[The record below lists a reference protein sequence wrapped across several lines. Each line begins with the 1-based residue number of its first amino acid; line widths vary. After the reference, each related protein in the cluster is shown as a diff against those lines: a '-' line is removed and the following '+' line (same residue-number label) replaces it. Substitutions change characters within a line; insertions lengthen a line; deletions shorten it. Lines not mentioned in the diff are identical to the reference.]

1 MRYRTSVRFSISLP
15 ASFTA
20 ILFAMDKPH
29 KKRNLVIGCSIG
41 ALILLTGIFYLSRNA
56 LLHHIVN
63 KRTDAIEQKYG
74 VSIRY
79 DRLSMHGPDEV
90 VLQGFSVVPHHCDTL
105 LTLQT
110 LNLHLS
116 FPQLLGGHLVIRK
129 VNIDRLHASF
139 IKENGTSNYDF
150 LFRTPTPQ
158 APTET
163 GQTDYAQRIDETL
176 ELLYDFLPENGE
188 LKRLRFTQ
196 RNDSNSVTISLPELV
211 IKENRFRSDISIK
224 EDTLAQH
231 WVVNGMLNRET
242 RTLKADIHAQ
252 EEGRKVIMPYITHR
266 FGARLSF
273 DTLAYSLAK
282 TEESGNK
289 ITLHGE
295 ARVSGLHVYHQALS
309 PEVINLNRGQV
320 SYRLHV
326 GKESIELD
334 SATNVRFN
342 KMEFHPY
349 LRAKKKENLWHF
361 TASVNK
367 SWFPA
372 DDLFGSLP
380 TGLFSNLEGIKT
392 SGELAYHFLL
402 DVDFAL
408 LDSLKLESELAERD
422 FKITQ
427 YGKTNL
433 EKMSKE
439 FVYTAYEDGKP
450 VRSFSVGPSWQHFA
464 PLDSISPY
472 LQMSVMQSEDGAF
485 YYHHGFLPKAMR
497 EALIHDLKVKRFAR
511 GGSTIT
517 MQLVKNVFLNRNKNI
532 ARKLEEALIV
542 WLIETEKLTSKE
554 RMYEVY
560 LNIVEWGPLIY
571 GAHEAAAYY
580 FNKRPS
586 QLTVEESIFL
596 ASIVPKPKHFRSS
609 FTPDMKLKENL
620 AGYYRLIAER
630 LEKKGLISLSAKDSI
645 RPDIEVTGTA
655 RRDFSLSK
663 DSMEK
668 VLEERRDRV
677 IRKR

>member
-1 MRYRTSVRFSISLP
+1 
-15 ASFTA
+15 
-20 ILFAMDKPH
+20 MDKSY

-41 ALILLTGIFYLSRNA
+41 ALILLTGILYLSRNV
-56 LLHHIVN
+56 LLHHIVK
-63 KRTDAIEQKYG
+63 KRTAAIEQQYG
-74 VSIRY
+74 LSIRY
-79 DRLSMHGPDEV
+79 NTLKMNTLSEV
-90 VLQGFSVVPHHCDTL
+90 TLQGLSVVPHHCDTL

-110 LNLHLS
+110 LNVRLS
-116 FPQLLGGHLVIRK
+116 FPKLLKGHLAIRH
-129 VNIDRLHASF
+129 VDADNLHAFF
-139 IKENGTSNYDF
+139 IKENGRANYDF
-150 LFRTPTPQ
+150 LFRKAQPQETTP
-158 APTET
+158 
-163 GQTDYAQRIDETL
+163 GGKTDYAQRVDETL
-176 ELLYDFLPENGE
+176 KLLYDFLPENGQ
-188 LKRLRFTQ
+188 LNRLHILQ
-196 RNDSNSVTISLPELV
+196 RSDSNRV
-211 IKENRFRSDISIK
+211 IVNIPALAIKDNRFRSDISIK
-224 EDTLAQH
+224 EDSLTQH
-231 WVVNGMLNRET
+231 WMMNGTLDRDT
-242 RTLKADIHAQ
+242 RTLKADIHAP
-252 EEGRKVIMPYITHR
+252 EGHKVIVPYITHR
-266 FGARLSF
+266 FGAELSF
-273 DTLAYSLAK
+273 DTLAYSLTQ
-282 TEESGNK
+282 TEERGDK
-289 ITLHGE
+289 IALQGE
-295 ARVSGLHVYHQALS
+295 ARVSGLHVYHQGLS
-309 PEVINLNRGQV
+309 PEVINLNRGQL
-320 SYRLHV
+320 SYLIRI

-367 SWFPA
+367 LWFPA

-422 FKITQ
+422 FEILQ
-427 YGKTNL
+427 YGRTRL
-433 EKMSKE
+433 DKMSKE
-439 FVYTAYEDGKP
+439 FVYTAYEEGEP
-450 VRSFSVGPSWQHFA
+450 VRSFPVGPSWEHFA

-485 YYHHGFLPKAMR
+485 YYHQGFLPKAMR

-517 MQLVKNVFLNRNKNI
+517 MQLVKNVFLNRNKNM

-560 LNIVEWGPLIY
+560 LNIAEWGPLIY

-596 ASIVPKPKHFRSS
+596 ASIVPKPKHFRNS
-609 FTPDMKLKENL
+609 FTGDMKLKENL

-630 LEKKGLISLSAKDSI
+630 LEKKGLISTSAKDSV
-645 RPDIEVTGTA
+645 RPAIEVTGTA
-655 RRDFSLSK
+655 RRDFSLPK
-663 DSMEK
+663 DSMK
-668 VLEERRDRV
+668 RVLEERRDRTL
-677 IRKR
+677 RKK

>member
-1 MRYRTSVRFSISLP
+1 
-15 ASFTA
+15 
-20 ILFAMDKPH
+20 MDKPH

-41 ALILLTGIFYLSRNA
+41 ALILITGIFYLSRDV

-63 KRTDAIEQKYG
+63 KRTETIEKQYG

-79 DRLSMHGPDEV
+79 NSLTMNGLNQV
-90 VLQGFSVVPHHCDTL
+90 VLQELSVVPHHCDTL

-110 LNLHLS
+110 LDIHLS
-116 FPQLLGGHLVIRK
+116 FPKLLCGHIVIRN
-129 VNIDRLHASF
+129 VNIDNLHASF

-150 LFRTPTPQ
+150 LFRTPAPQ
-158 APTET
+158 TATET
-163 GQTDYAQRIDETL
+163 GQTDYAQRVDETL

-188 LKRLRFTQ
+188 LKRLHIQQ
-196 RNDSNSVTISLPELV
+196 RNDSNFVTVNIPELV
-211 IKENRFRSDISIK
+211 IKENRFHSDISIK
-224 EDTLAQH
+224 EDSLTQH

-242 RTLKADIHAQ
+242 PTLKAGIHAQ
-252 EEGRKVIMPYITHR
+252 EKGCKVSLPYITRR
-266 FGARLSF
+266 FGAELSF
-273 DTLAYSLAK
+273 DTLAYSLTK
-282 TEESGNK
+282 KEEGSDK
-289 ITLHGE
+289 ITLEGD
-295 ARVSGLHVYHQALS
+295 AQVSGLHVYHPALS

-320 SYRLHV
+320 AYCLHL

-334 SATNVRFN
+334 SATTIRFN

-349 LRAKKKENLWHF
+349 LHAAKQENFWHF

-367 SWFPA
+367 PWFPA

-380 TGLFSNLEGIKT
+380 SGLFSNLEGIKT
-392 SGELAYHFLL
+392 GGELAFHFLL

-427 YGKTNL
+427 YGRTNL
-433 EKMSKE
+433 EKMAKE
-439 FVYTAYEDGKP
+439 FVYTAYEDGEP
-450 VRSFSVGPSWQHFA
+450 VRSFPVGPSWEHFA

-517 MQLVKNVFLNRNKNI
+517 MQLVKNVFLNRNKNM

-596 ASIVPKPKHFRSS
+596 ASIVPKPKHFRHS
-609 FTPDMKLKENL
+609 FTPDIKLKENL
-620 AGYYRLIAER
+620 EGYYRLIAER
-630 LEKKGLISLSAKDSI
+630 LEKKGLITSSTKDSI
-645 RPDIEVTGTA
+645 RPVIEVTGTA
-655 RRDFSLSK
+655 RRDFSLPK
-663 DSMEK
+663 DSMKK
-668 VLEERRDRV
+668 VLEERRNKV
-677 IRKR
+677 FRKR